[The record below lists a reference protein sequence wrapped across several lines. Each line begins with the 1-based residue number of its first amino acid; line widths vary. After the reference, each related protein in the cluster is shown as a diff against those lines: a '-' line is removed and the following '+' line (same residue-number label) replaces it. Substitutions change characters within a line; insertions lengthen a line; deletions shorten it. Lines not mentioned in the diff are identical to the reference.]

1 MTNTKDNIRKILVAR
16 GRQLVQD
23 KGADYLTARK
33 LEEASGYS
41 VGTIYNQFGTMDNF
55 VLEQNKQTLDELI
68 RFMMRTPK
76 GESSYQM
83 LNRYLDAFVALCWL
97 TAICGF
103 CYIIFIC
110 TQNMANCRNFICA
123 S

>member
-33 LEEASGYS
+33 LAEASGYS

-76 GESSYQM
+76 GRVATARAWEH
-83 LNRYLDAFVALCWL
+83 LGLVPADDAAGDVSKLF
-97 TAICGF
+97 
-103 CYIIFIC
+103 
-110 TQNMANCRNFICA
+110 
-123 S
+123 